1 MRRMFSACIR
11 PAGIAAVSTI
21 LAASGAVAANP
32 DRDSFCHG
40 YIKKALGEAPIEGLN
55 RNDMWLAW
63 HETVQTTL
71 IVDQLNKSRYQEGR
85 DTFSRQMAAQDIEA
99 MEDVVEGDC
108 ELGQNPTWR
117 WW

>member
-1 MRRMFSACIR
+1 MRRM
-11 PAGIAAVSTI
+11 I
-21 LAASGAVAANP
+21 LARLHSLGLAAALLAATGASAADT

-40 YIKKALGEAPIEGLN
+40 YIKKALGELPIEGVN

-71 IVDQLNKSRYQEGR
+71 IVDQLDKSRYQEGR
-85 DTFSRQMAAQDIEA
+85 DTFTQQLAANNVEA

-117 WW
+117 FW